1 MRLTGP
7 QGVVLRPLKRADAEE
22 FAEVR
27 VANRDWL
34 QPWDATLPGAGV
46 SGADARGGASARETP
61 GSDEVLSGSE
71 LQAALREERAAFH
84 SMRRV
89 LQSQARQGV
98 ALPFALEVD
107 GRFRGQVTAVSIQWG
122 SISSVQIG
130 YWIDSRLAGRG
141 LMPLAVAMA
150 TDACFFDLGLH
161 RVEINIRPEN
171 SKSLRVVEKLGFRF
185 EGVRRGYMHIA
196 GKWADHRS
204 YALLS
209 DEVPTGLTNAYIRDR
224 GWGSGGCIGP

>member
-1 MRLTGP
+1 MLLTGP
-7 QGVVLRPLKRADAEE
+7 QGVILRPLKRADAEK

-34 QPWDATLPGAGV
+34 QPWDATLPGV
-46 SGADARGGASARETP
+46 DMRGGT
-61 GSDEVLSGSE
+61 
-71 LQAALREERAAFH
+71 LRKERAAFH
-84 SMRRV
+84 SMRRA
-89 LQSQARQGV
+89 LQSQARRGV

-107 GRFRGQVTAVSIQWG
+107 GGFRGQVTASSIQWG

-141 LMPLAVAMA
+141 LMPLAVAM
-150 TDACFFDLGLH
+150 TVDACFFDLGLH

-196 GKWADHRS
+196 GNWADHRS

-209 DEVPTGLTNAYIRDR
+209 DEVPTGLTSAYIRDR
-224 GWGSGGCIGP
+224 GWGER

>member
-34 QPWDATLPGAGV
+34 QPWDATLPGT
-46 SGADARGGASARETP
+46 DARGGA
-61 GSDEVLSGSE
+61 
-71 LQAALREERAAFH
+71 LRKERAAFH
-84 SMRRV
+84 SMRRA
-89 LQSQARQGV
+89 LQSQARRGV

-107 GRFRGQVTAVSIQWG
+107 GGFRGHVTASSIQWG

-141 LMPLAVAMA
+141 LMPLAVAMTA
-150 TDACFFDLGLH
+150 DACFFDLGLH

-196 GKWADHRS
+196 GNWADHRS
-204 YALLS
+204 YALLA
-209 DEVPTGLTNAYIRDR
+209 DEVPTGLASAYIRDR
-224 GWGSGGCIGP
+224 GWGQR

>member
-34 QPWDATLPGAGV
+34 QPWDATLPGT
-46 SGADARGGASARETP
+46 DARGG
-61 GSDEVLSGSE
+61 
-71 LQAALREERAAFH
+71 ALREERAAFH
-84 SMRRV
+84 SMRRA
-89 LQSQARQGV
+89 LQSQARRGV

-107 GRFRGQVTAVSIQWG
+107 GRFRGQVTAASIQWG
-122 SISSVQIG
+122 SISSAQIG

-141 LMPLAVAMA
+141 LMPLAVAMTA
-150 TDACFFDLGLH
+150 DACFFDLGLH

-196 GKWADHRS
+196 GNWADHRS

-209 DEVPTGLTNAYIRDR
+209 DEVPTGLANAYIRDR
-224 GWGSGGCIGP
+224 GWGQR

>member
-1 MRLTGP
+1 MGVSWWPMRLTGP

-46 SGADARGGASARETP
+46 SGADVRGGS
-61 GSDEVLSGSE
+61 
-71 LQAALREERAAFH
+71 LREERAAFH
-84 SMRRV
+84 SMRRA
-89 LQSQARQGV
+89 LQSQARRGV

-107 GRFRGQVTAVSIQWG
+107 GRFRGQVTAASIQWG

-185 EGVRRGYMHIA
+185 EGLRRGYMHIA
-196 GKWADHRS
+196 GNWADHRS

-209 DEVPTGLTNAYIRDR
+209 DEVPSGLTNAYIRDR
-224 GWGSGGCIGP
+224 GWGSGRRLGQRK

>member
-1 MRLTGP
+1 MTPKRGSWVFGVGVPWWPMRLTGP

-34 QPWDATLPGAGV
+34 QPWDATLPGARV
-46 SGADARGGASARETP
+46 TGADVPGGS
-61 GSDEVLSGSE
+61 
-71 LQAALREERAAFH
+71 LREERAAFP
-84 SMRRV
+84 SMRRA
-89 LQSQARQGV
+89 LQQQARRGF
-98 ALPFALEVD
+98 ALPFAIEIG
-107 GRFRGQVTAVSIQWG
+107 GRFRGQVTAASIQWG
-122 SISSVQIG
+122 SISSVPIG

-141 LMPLAVAMA
+141 LMPLAVAMTA
-150 TDACFFDLGLH
+150 DACFFDLGLH

-185 EGVRRGYMHIA
+185 EGVRRGYTHIA
-196 GKWADHRS
+196 GNWADHRS

-209 DEVPTGLTNAYIRDR
+209 DEVPTGLANAYIRDR
-224 GWGSGGCIGP
+224 GWGQR

>member
-7 QGVVLRPLKRADAEE
+7 QGVVLRPLKRGDAEK
-22 FAEVR
+22 FSEVR

-34 QPWDATLPGAGV
+34 QPWDATLPGADGH
-46 SGADARGGASARETP
+46 ADALAGEAP
-61 GSDEVLSGSE
+61 GSDEVLEGPE
-71 LQAALREERAAFH
+71 LEAALRKKRAAFH
-84 SMRRV
+84 SMRRA
-89 LQSQARQGV
+89 LQSQARRGV

-107 GRFRGQVTAVSIQWG
+107 GSLRGQVTAASIQWG

-141 LMPLAVAMA
+141 LMPLAVAMTA
-150 TDACFFDLGLH
+150 DACFFDLGLH

-209 DEVPTGLTNAYIRDR
+209 DEVPTGLTSAYIRDR
-224 GWGSGGCIGP
+224 GWGER

>member
-7 QGVVLRPLKRADAEE
+7 QGVILRPLKRSDAEK

-34 QPWDATLPGAGV
+34 QPWDATLPGV
-46 SGADARGGASARETP
+46 DMRGGT
-61 GSDEVLSGSE
+61 
-71 LQAALREERAAFH
+71 LRKEHAAFH
-84 SMRRV
+84 SMRRA
-89 LQSQARQGV
+89 LQSQTRRGV

-107 GRFRGQVTAVSIQWG
+107 GSFRGQVTASSIQWG

-141 LMPLAVAMA
+141 LMPLAVAM
-150 TDACFFDLGLH
+150 TVDACFFDLGLH

-196 GKWADHRS
+196 GNWADHRS

-209 DEVPTGLTNAYIRDR
+209 DEVPSGLTNAYIRDR
-224 GWGSGGCIGP
+224 GWGER

>member
-7 QGVVLRPLKRADAEE
+7 QGVVLRPLKRSDAEE

-46 SGADARGGASARETP
+46 SGADARGGS
-61 GSDEVLSGSE
+61 
-71 LQAALREERAAFH
+71 LREERAAFH
-84 SMRRV
+84 SMRRA
-89 LQSQARQGV
+89 LQSQARRGV

-107 GRFRGQVTAVSIQWG
+107 GSFRGQVTAASIQWG

-141 LMPLAVAMA
+141 IMPLAVAMA

-171 SKSLRVVEKLGFRF
+171 SKSLRVVDKLGFRF
-185 EGVRRGYMHIA
+185 EGLRRGYMHIA
-196 GKWADHRS
+196 GSWADHRS

-209 DEVPTGLTNAYIRDR
+209 DEVPTGLANAYIRDR
-224 GWGSGGCIGP
+224 GWGVG

>member
-34 QPWDATLPGAGV
+34 QPWDATLPGT
-46 SGADARGGASARETP
+46 DARGG
-61 GSDEVLSGSE
+61 
-71 LQAALREERAAFH
+71 ALREERAAFH
-84 SMRRV
+84 SMRRA
-89 LQSQARQGV
+89 LQSQARRGV

-107 GRFRGQVTAVSIQWG
+107 GSFRGQVTAASIQWG

-141 LMPLAVAMA
+141 LMPLAVAM
-150 TDACFFDLGLH
+150 TVDACFFDLGLH

-196 GKWADHRS
+196 GKWADH
-204 YALLS
+204 
-209 DEVPTGLTNAYIRDR
+209 
-224 GWGSGGCIGP
+224 

>member
-34 QPWDATLPGAGV
+34 QPWDATLPGA
-46 SGADARGGASARETP
+46 DARGGP
-61 GSDEVLSGSE
+61 
-71 LQAALREERAAFH
+71 LREERAAFQ
-84 SMRRV
+84 SMRRA
-89 LQSQARQGV
+89 LQSQARRGV

-107 GRFRGQVTAVSIQWG
+107 GSFRGQVTAASIQWG

-141 LMPLAVAMA
+141 IMPLAVAMA

-185 EGVRRGYMHIA
+185 EGLRRGYMHIA
-196 GKWADHRS
+196 GNWADHRS

-209 DEVPTGLTNAYIRDR
+209 DEVPTGLANAYIRDR
-224 GWGSGGCIGP
+224 GWGQR

>member
-7 QGVVLRPLKRADAEE
+7 QGMVLRPLKRADAEE
-22 FAEVR
+22 FAQVR
-27 VANRDWL
+27 VANRGWL
-34 QPWDATLPGAGV
+34 QPWDATLPGM
-46 SGADARGGASARETP
+46 DAQDGASAGKAS

-71 LQAALREERAAFH
+71 LQSALRQERAAFR
-84 SMRRV
+84 SMRRA
-89 LQSQARQGV
+89 LQLQAKRGV

-107 GRFRGQVTAVSIQWG
+107 GAFRGQVTAASIQWG

-185 EGVRRGYMHIA
+185 EGLRRGYMHIA

-209 DEVPTGLTNAYIRDR
+209 DEVPTGLTSAYIRDR
-224 GWGSGGCIGP
+224 GWGES

>member
-7 QGVVLRPLKRADAEE
+7 QGVILRPLKRADAEK

-34 QPWDATLPGAGV
+34 QPWDATLPGG
-46 SGADARGGASARETP
+46 DMRGGALAGEAP
-61 GSDEVLSGSE
+61 GSDEGRCGPE
-71 LQAALREERAAFH
+71 LEAALRKERAAFH
-84 SMRRV
+84 CMRRA
-89 LQSQARQGV
+89 LQSQARRGV

-107 GRFRGQVTAVSIQWG
+107 GSFRGQVTASSIQWG

-141 LMPLAVAMA
+141 LMPLAVAM
-150 TDACFFDLGLH
+150 TVDACFFDLGLH

-196 GKWADHRS
+196 GNWADHRS
-204 YALLS
+204 YALLA
-209 DEVPTGLTNAYIRDR
+209 DEVPTGLASAYIRDR
-224 GWGSGGCIGP
+224 GWGQR

>member
-7 QGVVLRPLKRADAEE
+7 QGVILRPLKRADAEE

-27 VANRDWL
+27 VANHDWL

-46 SGADARGGASARETP
+46 RGGT
-61 GSDEVLSGSE
+61 
-71 LQAALREERAAFH
+71 LREERAAFH
-84 SMRRV
+84 SMRRA
-89 LQSQARQGV
+89 LQSQARRGV

-107 GRFRGQVTAVSIQWG
+107 GRFRGQVTAASIQWG
-122 SISSVQIG
+122 SISSAQIG

-141 LMPLAVAMA
+141 LMPLAVAMTA
-150 TDACFFDLGLH
+150 DACFFDLGLH

-171 SKSLRVVEKLGFRF
+171 SKSLRVVEKVGFRF

-209 DEVPTGLTNAYIRDR
+209 DEVPTGLTSAYIRDR
-224 GWGSGGCIGP
+224 GWGVG